1 MRTRL
6 KLLWLV
12 WMILFT
18 TGLSSCASPRLLP
31 EGPTPIPT
39 LIPVTEVASAIEPT
53 PIPSPV
59 VLSYPARLPSA
70 TEGQTIYNAY
80 CDECHGVDGVG
91 IVPGARNFRDLD
103 YMRAETPTDFYLAVT
118 EGRGEMPD
126 YTSTLSS
133 DERWDVV
140 FYVWRLSTTADT
152 LDTGQTIYG
161 QNCVTCHGETGA
173 GELLGA
179 SDLTDLRALA
189 DFTSQSL
196 FLTITQGRGS
206 MPAWQSLLSQDERW
220 AVIDYVRSFTYDPTL
235 SEEVVVAPT
244 PSLPE
249 EPTEVAGC
257 SPDQNNPFAWDD
269 ADAIQVGEPIYQAQ
283 CAFCHG
289 ADGSGALPNA
299 PDFTSPEVNAEFIGN
314 PGVFFCSLTEGKA
327 SMPAYED
334 SLSVEERWQVLTYL
348 ASLLP

>member
-1 MRTRL
+1 MTTRS
-6 KLLWLV
+6 KTLWLI
-12 WMILFT
+12 WIILLAY
-18 TGLSSCASPRLLP
+18 GLSSCASPRLLP
-31 EGPTPIPT
+31 AGPTPIPT

-53 PIPSPV
+53 AIPSPA

-70 TEGQTIYNAY
+70 TEGQKSYNIY
-80 CDECHGVDGVG
+80 CTECHGVDGVG

-118 EGRGEMPD
+118 EGRGEMPG
-126 YTSTLSS
+126 YTTTLSS

-140 FYVWRLSTTADT
+140 FYVWRLSTTEDT
-152 LDTGQTIYG
+152 LETGQTIYT
-161 QNCVTCHGETGA
+161 QNCASCHGETGG

-179 SDLTDLRALA
+179 SDLTNLRLMA

-196 FLTITQGRGS
+196 FLTVTQGRGS

-244 PSLPE
+244 PSLAE
-249 EPTEVAGC
+249 EPTQVAGC
-257 SPDQNNPFAWDD
+257 QPDQTNPFAWDD
-269 ADAIQVGEPIYQAQ
+269 AGAIQAGEPLYQTQ
-283 CAFCHG
+283 CTLCHG

-299 PDFTSPEVNAEFIGN
+299 PDFTSPGVNAEFKGN
-314 PGVFFCSLTEGKA
+314 PGSFFCSLTEGKGA
-327 SMPAYED
+327 MPAYGD